1 MFFLGK
7 AMMSHKRHWFFVISG
22 FIVGFILF
30 TVIPFERA
38 SITGNGEAIANMS
51 YADEE
56 YVQKLLSL
64 EEQIRIE
71 QNNVALLEKKYD
83 QVESKKPYL
92 IVNSSKNEV
101 RLVVDGVTVRRSKC
115 STGSYILLKASGQ
128 REWLFRTPKGKFKV
142 TVKFK
147 NPHWYK
153 PDWAY
158 LEEGKPI
165 PSIYSPKRY
174 VPNVLGDFALG
185 FGDGYLVHGTLY
197 KRFLGLPVT
206 HGCVRLGDDDMQA
219 VFSTLTHG
227 SKIYIY

>member
-1 MFFLGK
+1 MTYN
-7 AMMSHKRHWFFVISG
+7 RHWFFVLSG
-22 FIVGFILF
+22 FICGFVLFIL
-30 TVIPFERA
+30 IPSERS
-38 SITGNGEAIANMS
+38 SITGNGQAIANMS
-51 YADEE
+51 HVDEG

-64 EEQIRIE
+64 EEEVRIGKEEIRD
-71 QNNVALLEKKYD
+71 LEKIYD
-83 QVESKKPYL
+83 QLESKKPYL
-92 IVNSSKNEV
+92 VVNTFRNELRMV
-101 RLVVDGVTVRRSKC
+101 IDGVTVRRTKC
-115 STGSYILLKASGQ
+115 STGSYILLKASEK

-158 LEEGKPI
+158 LEEGKQI

-206 HGCVRLGDDDMQA
+206 HGCVRLGDEDMQV
-219 VFSTLTHG
+219 VFNTLTHG

>member
-1 MFFLGK
+1 MNK
-7 AMMSHKRHWFFVISG
+7 YHRHWFFELSG
-22 FIVGFILF
+22 FIVGIMFFAL
-30 TVIPFERA
+30 VPWERV
-38 SITGNGEAIANMS
+38 SLTGSGQAIANMS
-51 YADEE
+51 YVDES

-64 EEQIRIE
+64 EKEVIFRKE
-71 QNNVALLEKKYD
+71 EVWVLQNEYKRVAP
-83 QVESKKPYL
+83 QKPYL
-92 IVNSSKNEV
+92 VVSTSQNEMRLIVGN
-101 RLVVDGVTVRRSKC
+101 RTVRESKC

-174 VPNVLGDFALG
+174 VPNVLGDYALG

-206 HGCVRLGDDDMQA
+206 HGCVRLGDDDMNL
-219 VFSTLTHG
+219 VFNTLTHG

>member
-1 MFFLGK
+1 MV
-7 AMMSHKRHWFFVISG
+7 HKRRWLHVISG
-22 FIVGFILF
+22 FLAGFLLF
-30 TVIPFERA
+30 TVIPLERA
-38 SITGNGEAIANMS
+38 SISGNGQAIANMS
-51 YADEE
+51 YVDEV
-56 YVQKLLSL
+56 YVKKLLSL
-64 EEQIRIE
+64 EEQVLVVKR
-71 QNNVALLEKKYD
+71 QVQQLEKRYE
-83 QVESKKPYL
+83 QLESKKPYL
-92 IVNSSKNEV
+92 VVNSSKNTM
-101 RLVVDGVTVRRSKC
+101 RLVVDGITVRKSKC

-128 REWLFRTPKGKFKV
+128 REWLFRTPKGKFRV

-174 VPNVLGDFALG
+174 IPNVLGDFALG

-206 HGCVRLGDDDMQA
+206 HGCVRLGDEDMQA
-219 VFSTLTHG
+219 VFNTLTHG

>member
-1 MFFLGK
+1 VICGFLT
-7 AMMSHKRHWFFVISG
+7 G
-22 FIVGFILF
+22 FLLF
-30 TVIPFERA
+30 TVIPVERA
-38 SITGNGEAIANMS
+38 SISGNGQAIANMS
-51 YADEE
+51 YADEVYVKKLLLLE
-56 YVQKLLSL
+56 NQIRLEKRVVQKLEDRYQQL
-64 EEQIRIE
+64 
-71 QNNVALLEKKYD
+71 K
-83 QVESKKPYL
+83 SKKPYL
-92 IVNSSKNEV
+92 VVNSSQNKM
-101 RLVVDGVTVRRSKC
+101 RLVVDGITVRRSKC

-128 REWLFRTPKGKFKV
+128 REWLFKTPKGKFRV

-158 LEEGKPI
+158 LEEGKTI

-174 VPNVLGDFALG
+174 IPNVLGDYALG

-206 HGCVRLGDDDMQA
+206 HGCVRLGDDDMKT
-219 VFSTLTHG
+219 VFNTLTHG

>member
-1 MFFLGK
+1 MLGTI
-7 AMMSHKRHWFFVISG
+7 MGYKRHWFFLLSG
-22 FIVGFILF
+22 FMIGIVLF
-30 TVIPFERA
+30 TLIPVKRS
-38 SITGNGEAIANMS
+38 SIPGDGQAIANMS
-51 YADEE
+51 YVDEG

-64 EEQIRIE
+64 EEKIRIGWKE
-71 QNNVALLEKKYD
+71 IAKLEK
-83 QVESKKPYL
+83 QFSRIESRKPYL
-92 IVNSSKNEV
+92 VVNTSKNEI
-101 RLVVDGVTVRRSKC
+101 RLVIDGITVRKAKC
-115 STGSYILLKASGQ
+115 STGSYILLKASEK
-128 REWLFRTPKGKFKV
+128 REWLFRTPKGKFRV

-206 HGCVRLGDDDMQA
+206 HGCVRLGDDDMNL
-219 VFSTLTHG
+219 VFNTLTHG

>member
-1 MFFLGK
+1 MGY
-7 AMMSHKRHWFFVISG
+7 RRQWFFSISG
-22 FIVGFILF
+22 FVLGMILF
-30 TVIPFERA
+30 NVIPLER
-38 SITGNGEAIANMS
+38 SSVPGDGQAIANMS
-51 YADEE
+51 YADEG
-56 YVQKLLSL
+56 YVQQLLAL
-64 EEQIRIE
+64 EDQIRAE
-71 QNNVALLEKKYD
+71 KEKVKKLENQFD
-83 QVESKKPYL
+83 EVESKKPYL
-92 IVNSSKNEV
+92 VVNSSKNEM
-101 RLVVDGVTVRRSKC
+101 RLVIDGETVRRSKC

-128 REWLFRTPKGKFKV
+128 REWLFRTPKGKFRV

-174 VPNVLGDFALG
+174 VPNVLGDYALG

>member
-1 MFFLGK
+1 MVYK
-7 AMMSHKRHWFFVISG
+7 THWFFVISG
-22 FIVGFILF
+22 FALGIILF
-30 TVIPFERA
+30 NVIPLER
-38 SITGNGEAIANMS
+38 SYVPGNGQAIANIS
-51 YADEE
+51 YADEG
-56 YVQKLLSL
+56 YVQELLSL
-64 EEQIRIE
+64 EKQIRIE
-71 QNNVALLEKKYD
+71 KKNVEKLEKKFS
-83 QVESKKPYL
+83 QIESKKPYL
-92 IVNSSKNEV
+92 VVNSSKNEV
-101 RLVVDGVTVRRSKC
+101 RLVINGKTVRKSKC
-115 STGSYILLKASGQ
+115 STGSFILLKASED
-128 REWLFRTPKGKFKV
+128 REWLFRTPKGKFNV

-206 HGCVRLGDDDMQA
+206 HGCVRLGDDDMEA